1 MLPCEGK
8 EYEEPSGVVRVRWP
22 RAGWCR
28 EGPRGGTSGG
38 AGSGGDCSP
47 GSATVTPNLTTEND
61 TRVKKRRQNE
71 IYISYNIV
79 I

>member
-8 EYEEPSGVVRVRWP
+8 AYEEPSGVVRVRWP

-47 GSATVTPNLTTEND
+47 GSVTEVPLDYGGAE
-61 TRVKKRRQNE
+61 VKKKKTNSCL
-71 IYISYNIV
+71 IGHD
-79 I
+79 

>member
-8 EYEEPSGVVRVRWP
+8 AYEEPSGVVRVRWP

-47 GSATVTPNLTTEND
+47 GSVTGTP
-61 TRVKKRRQNE
+61 
-71 IYISYNIV
+71 
-79 I
+79 